1 MATLNNTTTGLGVR
15 PALIVV
21 DATVGFTDPF
31 STLGCE
37 SARELAAIAELLACF
52 RQFHWPVIYTTNSYA
67 DADTARVFREKVPV
81 LNLLVTGGPL
91 AKIDP
96 RVAPLAGE
104 LVINKGVPSA
114 FFDSPLRDILRTA
127 GVDSVVVVGFTTSG
141 CVRATAVDALQ
152 ANFRLLV
159 VREACGDRDRAAHDA
174 NLRDLDLKYGD
185 VVSLDEAISLLHL
198 VPDAGFK
205 DQGSPPAMKSE

>member
-1 MATLNNTTTGLGVR
+1 MATLSNTATGLGGR

-31 STLGCE
+31 SPLGCE

-67 DADTARVFREKVPV
+67 DAGVASVFREKVPV

-96 RVAPLAGE
+96 RVAPLADE
-104 LVINKGVPSA
+104 QVINKGVPSA

-127 GVDSVVVVGFTTSG
+127 GVDSVVVVGFSTSG

-185 VVSLDEAISLLHL
+185 VVSLDEAISLLQL
-198 VPDAGFK
+198 MPKADFT
-205 DQGSPPAMKSE
+205 D